1 MTSDLELL
9 QRHEPIVRYTYGE
22 NFLPMDVG
30 AFVANARLMV
40 RRDDGEV
47 VEVIPAG
54 GLTLDLLAA
63 PIADAPPGRQFL
75 SVASEKTAS
84 ELAPTLL
91 QRRQQPAQFRR
102 GPGRLTR
109 VGYLSRLVDAFFSLG
124 LLLRGRVPG
133 ALAHDAISRY
143 RDIVGDETTHPYYGR
158 VVREAGWIV
167 LQYWYFYSFNDWRS
181 SYHGANDHEADWEMV
196 IVVLDADADEMPLW
210 AVYAQHDYSGPELRR
225 RWDHAAELEV
235 IDGHPV
241 VNAGAGSHASYFVAG
256 EYMTEQEMALAA
268 PLRAIATAWSRLAGT
283 QRANEK
289 LLPIAFIDYARG
301 DGVAIGPGLEHTWE
315 ARLVD
320 QEPWAPGYAG
330 LWGAHVQDPFEG
342 EDAPAGP
349 MYARDG
355 SPRGSW
361 LDPLA
366 FGALDSVPPPSREP
380 SVLKAQL
387 AAIEERRPD
396 LESKITSLVERVAS
410 LGAEDRAVL
419 AAGRRHATRVAG
431 ANDETDAG
439 ERSSVE
445 QLAEARRARATEEMR
460 RTAIEARLASIERG
474 DVEPSDAHLGRYA
487 VPTKAEERRFGRFL
501 EIWAALSIGL
511 LLLGLVVVALVLPQL
526 MVVAAIAVIAA
537 FLFLD
542 SILRGTVAGVAS
554 TITLALAGLTL
565 VILVITFWSQAL
577 VAVAIGAALFVIWQN
592 LGELR

>member
-9 QRHEPIVRYTYGE
+9 RRHEPIVRYTHGE
-22 NFLPMDVG
+22 NFFPMDVG
-30 AFVANARLMV
+30 AFVAHAALMV

-47 VEVIPAG
+47 VEVVPAG
-54 GLTLDLLAA
+54 QLTLDRLAA
-63 PIADAPPGRQFL
+63 PIAEAPPGRQFL
-75 SVASEKTAS
+75 SVASERTAS

-91 QRRQQPAQFRR
+91 QRREQPAKFRR
-102 GPGRLTR
+102 GPGRLSR

-133 ALAHDAISRY
+133 ALARDAIERY
-143 RDIVGDETTHPYYGR
+143 REIVGDETTHPYYGR
-158 VVREAGWIV
+158 VVREAGWTV

-181 SYHGANDHEADWEMV
+181 SYHGANDHESDWEMV
-196 IVVLDADADEMPLW
+196 IVVLDADADERPLW

-256 EYMTEQEMALAA
+256 EYMTEQELALAA

-283 QRANEK
+283 QRSHEK

-330 LWGAHVQDPFEG
+330 LWGAHVKDPFEG

-361 LDPLA
+361 LDPLG
-366 FGALDSVPPPSREP
+366 FGALDSLPPPSREAK
-380 SVLKAQL
+380 VLRAQL
-387 AAIEERRPD
+387 ADINKRRPE
-396 LESKITSLVERVAS
+396 LESRITSLIERVAS

-419 AAGRRHATRVAG
+419 ASVRRHATREA
-431 ANDETDAG
+431 AADNATDVL
-439 ERSSVE
+439 ERSAIDE
-445 QLAEARRARATEEMR
+445 LAEARRERATAEVR
-460 RTAIEARLASIERG
+460 RTAIEARLAAIERG
-474 DVEPSDAHLGRYA
+474 DVEPADAHLGRYA
-487 VPTKAEERRFGRFL
+487 VPTKAAERRFGRIL

-511 LLLGLVVVALVLPQL
+511 LLLGLVVVAVAFPQL
-526 MVVAAIAVIAA
+526 VVVAAIALIAA

-554 TITLALAGLTL
+554 TITLALAGLAL
-565 VILVITFWSQAL
+565 VILAVTFWAQAL
-577 VAVAIGAALFVIWQN
+577 VAVAVGAAAFVIWQN
-592 LGELR
+592 LWELR